1 MDEKVPDEK
10 ALEDKKLEAFRIGA
24 GVLILLAVMTI
35 GEFWIGAV
43 ASAWWAPLL
52 SIAVLKAFFVMR
64 DYMHVSRLFAPEEAE
79 E

>member
-1 MDEKVPDEK
+1 MEEKTIDEK
-10 ALEDKKLEAFRIGA
+10 ALEEKKLEAFRVGA

-64 DYMHVSRLFAPEEAE
+64 DYMHLGRLFAVEEAE

>member
-10 ALEDKKLEAFRIGA
+10 ALEEKKLEAFRIGA

>member
-1 MDEKVPDEK
+1 MDEKAIDNNEME
-10 ALEDKKLEAFRIGA
+10 ARKLEAFRVGA

-64 DYMHVSRLFAPEEAE
+64 DYMHLPRLFAPEEAE

>member
-1 MDEKVPDEK
+1 MEEKTTDEK
-10 ALEDKKLEAFRIGA
+10 ALEEKKLEAFRIGA

>member
-1 MDEKVPDEK
+1 MDEKTTDEK
-10 ALEDKKLEAFRIGA
+10 ALEEKKLEAFRIGA

-64 DYMHVSRLFAPEEAE
+64 DYMHLPRLFASEEAE

>member
-1 MDEKVPDEK
+1 MDEKAIDNME
-10 ALEDKKLEAFRIGA
+10 AKKLEAFRVGA

-64 DYMHVSRLFAPEEAE
+64 DYMHLPRLFASEEADE
-79 E
+79 

>member
-1 MDEKVPDEK
+1 MDEKAIDNNEME
-10 ALEDKKLEAFRIGA
+10 ARKLEAFRVGA

-52 SIAVLKAFFVMR
+52 SIAVLTAFFVMR
-64 DYMHVSRLFAPEEAE
+64 DYMHLPRLFAPEEAE

>member
-1 MDEKVPDEK
+1 MEEKTTDEK
-10 ALEDKKLEAFRIGA
+10 ALEEKKLEAFRVGA

-64 DYMHVSRLFAPEEAE
+64 DYMHLPRLFAPEEAE